1 MGVMCIRTLFLT
13 SVAALFLATGTAPSA
28 YAEEPQLG
36 LFWLKD
42 DPSGHWENQ
51 RQDCSLIW
59 IAKDKE
65 DGPVLGLKEI
75 LELQKEIPRLK
86 QCEAW
91 HKCLEDRDKGKVKH
105 CYERDRRWWP
115 VR

>member
-1 MGVMCIRTLFLT
+1 MGVMCMRTLFLT

-59 IAKDKE
+59 IAKTKRTVLSWASRRYSNCKKRY
-65 DGPVLGLKEI
+65 PVSNNAKHGTS
-75 LELQKEIPRLK
+75 
-86 QCEAW
+86 AW
-91 HKCLEDRDKGKVKH
+91 RTATKAK
-105 CYERDRRWWP
+105 
-115 VR
+115 